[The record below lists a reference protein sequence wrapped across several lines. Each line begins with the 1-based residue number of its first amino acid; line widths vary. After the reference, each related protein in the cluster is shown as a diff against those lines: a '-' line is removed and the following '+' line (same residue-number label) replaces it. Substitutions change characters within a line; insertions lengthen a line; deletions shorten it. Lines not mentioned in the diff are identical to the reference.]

1 MKNNTKNLFNFELL
15 VYALLSALSVS
26 AIFYLFYNSPV
37 YYTYLI
43 SEDHIAEY
51 GTSVCFGLAGLI
63 LLALSFSRGPKVRRV
78 MWMLIGVMALLI
90 AAEEISWGQRIFNV
104 ATPDIISDHNIQEEI
119 TLHNLAAFESVNNSL
134 HSIASYLIL
143 TYLIFSLL
151 VLTLMPRLEEKFT
164 AIGLPLIQPRLVP
177 VFLLAP
183 YFLLFYPTSKSDE
196 IGELFLGVAVLM
208 WAVDLFLVSRENR
221 RFNSFTSTLIMTG
234 ALLLA
239 FGMSVG
245 LANWHEKDI
254 TYRLNLMAS
263 RDYPKQGMYEQA
275 KLIYSYIYQHPQH
288 LNEKTRLNNAKMLQ
302 AIGKETEATELFL
315 LAARDLE
322 AKQPLKKS
330 NSKQLRLLG
339 IVYLSLMEH
348 TRADDY
354 FDKSVEVDQMILTQN
369 TTPDEKAETFWSI
382 SQTMQARGDTKSA
395 ITNIE
400 KAIRYAD
407 SPVLRMELEQ
417 QLKELASL

>member
-15 VYALLSALSVS
+15 IYALLAALSVS

-63 LLALSFSRGPKVRRV
+63 LLALSFSRGPKVRRG

-104 ATPDIISDHNIQEEI
+104 ATPDIISKHNVQEEI
-119 TLHNLAAFESVNNSL
+119 TLHNLAALETVNNNL

-208 WAVDLFLVSRENR
+208 WAVDLFLVSRENG

-263 RDYPKQGMYEQA
+263 RDYQNLGMYEQA
-275 KLIYSYIYQHPQH
+275 QFIYDYIYQHPQH
-288 LNEKTRLNNAKMLQ
+288 LNPRTRLSHARMLQ
-302 AIGKETEATELFL
+302 ATGKNAEATEVLST
-315 LAARDLE
+315 AAKELE
-322 AKQPLKKS
+322 AQQPLKNS
-330 NSKQLRLLG
+330 NSEKLRLLG
-339 IVYLSLMEH
+339 ITYMSLMDK

-354 FDKSVEVDQMILTQN
+354 FDQSIEVDQKKLN
-369 TTPDEKAETFWSI
+369 LSTTADEKAEALWSI
-382 SQTMQARGDTKSA
+382 SQTMQARGDIKSA

-400 KAIRYAD
+400 QAITYAE
-407 SPVLRMELEQ
+407 SPVLQIALEKLLQELV
-417 QLKELASL
+417 SL